1 MKIQEYLQYF
11 CQDNGSKSGICISLN
26 EGSLEIMSKVPKKN
40 IIFCLL
46 MKKILF
52 WGNRNDIKKK

>member
-26 EGSLEIMSKVPKKN
+26 EGSLEIMSKVPKKYN
-40 IIFCLL
+40 FLFVDE
-46 MKKILF
+46 KKYCFEEIEM
-52 WGNRNDIKKK
+52 I